1 MKNHRITNE
10 MLDVLDR
17 DFPRQSANRVDADR
31 FGNQQRG
38 NALLVMGRYR
48 TEEEQESFIRES
60 LAIELPFS
68 GKVSS

>member
-1 MKNHRITNE
+1 MRKYAKTDE

-17 DFPRQSANRVDADR
+17 DYPRQPVNRVDAER

-68 GKVSS
+68 GKGSV

>member
-1 MKNHRITNE
+1 MKNQSITNE
-10 MLDVLDR
+10 MLDVLNR
-17 DFPRQSANRVDADR
+17 DYPRQSVNRVDAER

-48 TEEEQESFIRES
+48 TEAEQESFIRES

-68 GKVSS
+68 GTK